1 MKRSTIILLLCL
13 VLFVAFVISIS
24 SSLTQ
29 KYNQMVVAQEEVEKI
44 LSDLHIALQRRGDL
58 IPNLVNT
65 VKGQSSHEL
74 AVINSV
80 TAARTKLVNANTVEE
95 MSEANNQ
102 LSSSLKMLMLNVT
115 ENYPEIESSEAFKRF
130 EDQLAGTENRIAV
143 ARRDYNETVQNFN
156 LLIKKF
162 PNSILAGMFGFEKA
176 EYFEA
181 NESSMEAPDVSFE

>member
-1 MKRSTIILLLCL
+1 MKKSTIIVIACL
-13 VLFVAFVISIS
+13 VIFIIFIS
-24 SSLTQ
+24 SLISSLINS
-29 KYNQMVVAQEEVEKI
+29 YNKMVIAQEEVEKV

-65 VKGQSSHEL
+65 VKGQTSHEL

-80 TAARTKLVNANTVEE
+80 TSARTKLVNANTVEE

-115 ENYPEIESSEAFKRF
+115 ENYPEIEATEAFQRF
-130 EDQLAGTENRIAV
+130 EDELAGTENRIAI
-143 ARRDYNETVQNFN
+143 ARRDYNEVVKDFN
-156 LLIKKF
+156 LLIKKV
-162 PNSILAGMFGFEKA
+162 PNNILASFFGFEKA

-181 NESSMEAPDVSFE
+181 DESSMEAPDVNFE